1 MIEMKRIFALI
12 ISSLLYFFP
21 VDAQRL
27 VDATDQSPISAASIF
42 NAAGNLVSLTWSD
55 GDFSDVP
62 ESVYPITICCI
73 GYESLVLERLEDKVW
88 EMTPKVYELDEVV
101 VVPVKRNILKQTFY
115 AREYFSINT
124 QKDTITFFLEH
135 MVDRFVPT
143 SKDAKFGGNFSLRK
157 LNSRC
162 YSRYK
167 ILEKDSFAITSESS
181 SSSVLSIL
189 ELNNESIKAPESFKD
204 QENRN
209 KLYEKS
215 GKSGMFLIQ
224 KQNAYT
230 FTMIKDPL
238 AEKKEHTVSPLIF
251 KLLGFTMDFKQLYIT
266 QVYRTNDTGV
276 YQPKDLIEA
285 AFVMEADGRGKNFRK
300 LFASD
305 KPIAFR
311 SMIELFLV
319 DSDFYSKEE
328 AKDEYKNKPTNVE
341 FVIPSTIPPLN
352 EVTLQL
358 VERANAE
365 AKVKNLEK

>member
-1 MIEMKRIFALI
+1 MKRIFALI

-42 NAAGNLVSLTWSD
+42 NSTGNLVSLTWSD

-73 GYESLVLERLEDKVW
+73 GYESLVIERLEDKVW

-101 VVPVKRNILKQTFY
+101 IVPVKRNILKQTFY
-115 AREYFSINT
+115 VREYFNVNT

-135 MVDRFVPT
+135 MVDRFVPA
-143 SKDAKFGGNFSLRK
+143 SKDAKFGDNYSLRR

-167 ILEKDSFAITSESS
+167 VFEKDSFAVESGTSYLSM
-181 SSSVLSIL
+181 LSIL
-189 ELNNESIKAPESFKD
+189 ELNKKSVKAPESFKD

-209 KLYEKS
+209 KLYEEQ
-215 GKSGMFLIQ
+215 GKSGMSLIQ

-230 FTMIKDPL
+230 FTTIVDPL
-238 AEKKEHTVSPLIF
+238 AEKKEHAVSPWLL
-251 KLLGFTMDFKQLYIT
+251 KLLGFTIDFRQLYIT
-266 QVYRTNDTGV
+266 LVYPTNETGV

-285 AFVMEADGRGKNFRK
+285 SFVMEGDGRGKNIRK
-300 LFASD
+300 VLKSD

-311 SMIELFLV
+311 SMIEYYLV
-319 DSDFYSKEE
+319 DSDYYSKEE